1 MVQNKFFSAEL
12 IAPRTWRITNCFDSH
27 ARMTTYSYLLE
38 GDSRAM
44 VIDTMFGYGNLKT
57 FCRELTD
64 RPLFLVNTHYH
75 GDHAGGNFDF
85 DECYI
90 HALDI
95 PYLKDL
101 MVGAIDDPAAFRK
114 ARYEQMKNA
123 ALPEN
128 RDMILPT
135 DFSMPH
141 PVLMWPVWDGDL
153 FELGNRTVE
162 VIHVGGH
169 TAGEIVLLDR
179 ATHICIT
186 GDACNSNTLL
196 NLPGSISVEEYLES
210 LRHFKKFQGEFDRC
224 HGGHEDFDASI
235 IDEGIELVERVLVG
249 TDEHWESEGMR
260 GGVCYYGMERLAR
273 ETELGTRHGR
283 RDGKSFNIAYLAENV
298 RKTPGKPRV
307 L

>member
-1 MVQNKFFSAEL
+1 MIRNKFFSAEE
-12 IAPRTWRITNCFDSH
+12 IAPRTFRITNCFDSH

-38 GDSRAM
+38 GDERAM

-85 DECYI
+85 DECWI
-90 HALDI
+90 HAADI
-95 PYLKDL
+95 PYLQN
-101 MVGAIDDPAAFRK
+101 MAAAVNDPVAFRNM
-114 ARYEQMKNA
+114 RYEQMKQA

-128 RDMILPT
+128 RDSILPT

-141 PVLMWPVWDGDL
+141 PMFIWPVWDGDC
-153 FELGNRTVE
+153 FELGNRLVE
-162 VIHVGGH
+162 VIKVGGH

-179 ATHICIT
+179 TTRICFT

-196 NLPGSISVEEYLES
+196 NLPGSLSVEEYLEN
-210 LRHFKKFQGEFDRC
+210 LYHFKTFQPAFDHC

-235 IDEGIELVERVLVG
+235 IDEGIELCRRVLDG
-249 TDEHWESEGMR
+249 TDDHWETTGMR
-260 GGVCYYGMERLAR
+260 GGVCYYGMAR
-273 ETELGTRHGR
+273 IPQETALGTRYGR
-283 RDGKSFNIAYLAENV
+283 SDGKRFNIAYLAETV
-298 RKTPGKPRV
+298 RKTPKSPRI

>member
-1 MVQNKFFSAEL
+1 MIRNKFFSAEE
-12 IAPRTWRITNCFDSH
+12 IAPRTFRITNCFDSH
-27 ARMTTYSYLLE
+27 ERMTTYSYLLE
-38 GDSRAM
+38 GDERAM

-85 DECYI
+85 DECWI
-90 HALDI
+90 HAADI
-95 PYLKDL
+95 PYLQN
-101 MVGAIDDPAAFRK
+101 MAAAVNDPAAFRNM
-114 ARYEQMKNA
+114 RYEQMKQA

-128 RDMILPT
+128 RDSILPT

-141 PVLMWPVWDGDL
+141 PMFIWPVWDGDC
-153 FELGNRTVE
+153 FELGNRLVE
-162 VIHVGGH
+162 VIKVGGH

-179 ATHICIT
+179 ATRICFT

-196 NLPGSISVEEYLES
+196 NLPGSLSVEEYLEN
-210 LRHFKKFQGEFDRC
+210 LYHFKTFQPAFDHC

-235 IDEGIELVERVLVG
+235 IDEGIELCRRVLDG
-249 TDEHWESEGMR
+249 TDDHWETTGMR
-260 GGVCYYGMERLAR
+260 GGVCYYGMAR
-273 ETELGTRHGR
+273 VPQETALGTRYGR
-283 RDGKSFNIAYLAENV
+283 SDGKRFNIAYLAETV
-298 RKTPGKPRV
+298 RKTPKSPRI

>member
-1 MVQNKFFSAEL
+1 MIRNKFFSAEE
-12 IAPRTWRITNCFDSH
+12 IAPRTFRITNCFDSH

-38 GDSRAM
+38 GDERAM

-85 DECYI
+85 DECWI
-90 HALDI
+90 HAADI
-95 PYLKDL
+95 PYLQN
-101 MVGAIDDPAAFRK
+101 MAAAVNDPAAFRNM
-114 ARYEQMKNA
+114 RYEQMKQA

-128 RDMILPT
+128 RDSILPT

-141 PVLMWPVWDGDL
+141 PMFIWPVWDGDC
-153 FELGNRTVE
+153 FELGNRLVE
-162 VIHVGGH
+162 VIKVGGH

-179 ATHICIT
+179 TTRICFT

-196 NLPGSISVEEYLES
+196 NLPGALSVEEYLEN
-210 LRHFKKFQGEFDRC
+210 LYHFKTFQPAFDHC

-235 IDEGIELVERVLVG
+235 IDEGIELCRRILDG
-249 TDEHWESEGMR
+249 TDDHWETTGMR
-260 GGVCYYGMERLAR
+260 GGVCYYGMAR
-273 ETELGTRHGR
+273 VPQETALGTRYGR
-283 RDGKSFNIAYLAENV
+283 SDGKRFNIAYLAETV
-298 RKTPGKPRV
+298 RKTPKSPRI

>member
-1 MVQNKFFSAEL
+1 MIRNKFFSAEE
-12 IAPRTWRITNCFDSH
+12 IAPRTFRITNCFDSH

-38 GDSRAM
+38 GDERAM

-85 DECYI
+85 DECWI
-90 HALDI
+90 HAADI
-95 PYLKDL
+95 PYLQN
-101 MVGAIDDPAAFRK
+101 MAAAVNDPAAFRNM
-114 ARYEQMKNA
+114 RYEQMKQA
-123 ALPEN
+123 ALPEK
-128 RDMILPT
+128 RDSILPT

-141 PVLMWPVWDGDL
+141 PMFIWPVWDGDC
-153 FELGNRTVE
+153 FELGNRLVE
-162 VIHVGGH
+162 VIKVGGH

-179 ATHICIT
+179 TTRICFT

-196 NLPGSISVEEYLES
+196 NLPGSLSVEEYLEN
-210 LRHFKKFQGEFDRC
+210 LYHFKTFQPAFDHC

-235 IDEGIELVERVLVG
+235 IDEGIELCRRVLDG
-249 TDEHWESEGMR
+249 TDDHWETTGMR
-260 GGVCYYGMERLAR
+260 GGVCYYGMAR
-273 ETELGTRHGR
+273 VPQETALGTRYGR
-283 RDGKSFNIAYLAENV
+283 SDGKRFNIAYLAETV
-298 RKTPGKPRV
+298 RKTPKSPRI